1 MSRLRPPISTYR
13 IQFNLGFRFVDARD
27 LIPYLHELGVTDLY
41 ASPRFKAR
49 RGSSH
54 GYDVADPFR
63 VNSELGTD
71 REFEELVERLKRY
84 RMGLLLDIVPN
95 HMAASSDNPWWLDV
109 LENGPS
115 TVYAAFFD
123 IDWHPPV
130 TKAAFLQENRILLPI
145 LGDLFGNVLEN
156 QELTLK
162 LDEGGFYIRYF
173 DWRLPL
179 DPKTYP
185 LILEP
190 ALKSLSATLG
200 KNHPACLQLSQIIE
214 RLNLLPDWNSREPA
228 EVEAR
233 QQTVGGLRHEPWRLG
248 RDYPEVKADL
258 DRVLHDFNG
267 TKGTPSSFNSL
278 DRLLARQVYR
288 LGFWKLAAEEIN
300 YRRFFDV
307 SDLVGLRVE
316 NERVFEA
323 RHSQILQLITE
334 DNVTGL
340 RVDHVDGLRDP
351 LAYLQ
356 RLVESVNKGSGGKR
370 GDNGFF
376 VVVEKILS
384 PAEELPAEWPTR
396 GTTGYDFLNLAGGV
410 FVEPA
415 GLASL
420 RKHYRQFTGNE
431 DDFHE
436 TCYKSKKRVMEEL
449 FAGEI
454 NNLAHALGR
463 LAARDRLARDVP
475 LSELRNAL
483 IEVTACLPVYRTYIR
498 NFEISAPDRNHIEQ
512 ALLEASGRTPHYHVG
527 PPAFAFLASV
537 LSLDPA
543 GGEEE
548 KRQGFLEFV
557 LNWQQFTGAVTAKG
571 VEDTTLYLYNPL
583 ISLNEVGGN
592 PGGAGTRVDE
602 FHHALLFRQKHLS
615 RSLNATSTHDTKR
628 SEDVRARINVLSE
641 FSSRWASAV
650 KRWHKLNQ
658 THKLQVNGGPA
669 PDRNDEW
676 LFYQT
681 LIGAWPLRE
690 EEIPPLK
697 DRLEEYMI
705 KAVREAKAHTNWL
718 HPDAGYEHAVAHF
731 VKALLSQTPKNKFL
745 KDFGR
750 FHRTVAKF
758 GALNS
763 LSEALVKI
771 AAPGIPD
778 FYQGSELWDFSL
790 VDPDN
795 RRPVDFKLRLEVLED
810 LRRKASANLSGLLAE
825 LLANWQDGRAKFFVA
840 DKALD
845 FRKACPDLFL
855 DGDYIP
861 IEVTGLR
868 RAHVCAFARRL
879 KRLWSLIVVPR
890 LVAHFTP
897 PGQFPLGKDA
907 WKGTTLILPRQAPK
921 SWIDI
926 LTKQE
931 HSAAPQPKGCALPLR
946 NILRTF
952 PVALLAGPLSQR
964 SRLQV

>member
-1 MSRLRPPISTYR
+1 MSRSRSPISTYR

-71 REFEELVERLKRY
+71 REFEELVERLRRY

-95 HMAASSDNPWWLDV
+95 HMAASSDNPWWMDV
-109 LENGPS
+109 LENGLS
-115 TVYAAFFD
+115 SSYAAFFD
-123 IDWHPPV
+123 IDWRPPV
-130 TKAAFLQENRILLPI
+130 TKAAFLQKDRILLPI

-162 LDEGGFYIRYF
+162 LDERGFYARYS

-179 DPKTYP
+179 DPKTYQ

-200 KNHPACLQLSQIIE
+200 ENHPACLQLSQIIE
-214 RLNLLPDWNSREPA
+214 KANLLPDRNSSEPA
-228 EVEAR
+228 EVESR
-233 QQTVGGLRHEPWRLG
+233 RRTVGSLRHEPWRLCQ
-248 RDYPEVKADL
+248 DYPEVKAHL
-258 DRVLHDFNG
+258 DKILHDFNG
-267 TKGTPSSFNSL
+267 TKGTPSSFSSL
-278 DRLLARQVYR
+278 DRLLAGQVYR

-307 SDLVGLRVE
+307 SDLVGVRVE
-316 NERVFEA
+316 DARVFEA

-356 RLVESVNKGSGGKR
+356 RLQASAHKGPAGKQE
-370 GDNGFF
+370 GHGFF

-384 PAEELPAEWPTR
+384 PGERLPAEWPTG
-396 GTTGYDFLNLAGGV
+396 GTTGYDFLNLSGGV
-410 FVEPA
+410 FIEPA
-415 GLASL
+415 GLVSL
-420 RKHYRQFTGNE
+420 RKHYRQFTGN
-431 DDFHE
+431 DGDFHE
-436 TCYKSKKRVMEEL
+436 TCYKSKKKVVEDL

-475 LSELRNAL
+475 LSELRSAL

-498 NFEISAPDRNHIEQ
+498 NFEISAPDRNYIEQ
-512 ALLEASGRTPHYHVG
+512 ALLEASGRTPDFRAG
-527 PPAFAFLASV
+527 PPAFAFLAGV
-537 LSLDPA
+537 LLLDPA
-543 GGEEE
+543 GGAEE

-583 ISLNEVGGN
+583 VSLNEVGGN
-592 PGGAGTRVDE
+592 PGGGGTSVE
-602 FHHALLFRQKHLS
+602 GFHDALLFRQKYLS

-628 SEDVRARINVLSE
+628 SEDVRARISVLSE
-641 FSSRWASAV
+641 FPSRWASAV

-658 THKLQVNGGPA
+658 AHKLQVNGEPA

-676 LFYQT
+676 LLYQT
-681 LIGAWPLRE
+681 LIGAWPFRQE
-690 EEIPPLK
+690 EVPTLK
-697 DRLEEYMI
+697 GRLEEYMT

-731 VKALLSQTPKNKFL
+731 AKALLSQTPRNKFQR
-745 KDFGR
+745 DFRR
-750 FHRTVAKF
+750 FHQIVAKF

-763 LSEALVKI
+763 LSQLLVKI

-810 LRRKASANLSGLLAE
+810 LRRKASANLAELLAE

-868 RAHVCAFARRL
+868 KAHVCAFARRF

-890 LVAHFTP
+890 LVADFTP
-897 PGQFPLGKDA
+897 PDKFPLGNEA
-907 WKGTTLILPRQAPK
+907 WKGTALVLPRQAPK

-931 HSAAPQPKGCALPLR
+931 HSAAPMPKGHALALR
-946 NILRTF
+946 SILKSF
-952 PVALLAGPLSQR
+952 PVAFLAGPLSQR

>member
-1 MSRLRPPISTYR
+1 MNRSRSPISTYR
-13 IQFNLGFRFVDARD
+13 IQFNLGFRFVDARH

-115 TVYAAFFD
+115 SLYAPFFD

-162 LDEGGFYIRYF
+162 LDEGGFYVRYS

-179 DPKTYP
+179 DPKTYQ

-190 ALKSLSATLG
+190 ALKSLSPSLG
-200 KNHPACLQLSQIIE
+200 ENHPACLHLSHIIE
-214 RLNLLPDWNSREPA
+214 KVNVLPDRNSSEPA
-228 EVEAR
+228 EVETRRGA
-233 QQTVGGLRHEPWRLG
+233 VGGLRHEPWRLCQ
-248 RDYPEVKADL
+248 DYAEAKADL
-258 DRVLHDFNG
+258 DKILHDFNG
-267 TKGTPSSFNSL
+267 TKGKPSSFSL
-278 DRLLARQVYR
+278 LERLLAGQVYR

-316 NERVFEA
+316 DARVFDA

-334 DNVTGL
+334 GNVTGL
-340 RVDHVDGLRDP
+340 RVDHIDGLRDP
-351 LAYLQ
+351 LVYLQ
-356 RLVESVNKGSGGKR
+356 RLVESANKGLGGKR
-370 GDNGFF
+370 GDRGFF

-384 PAEELPAEWPTR
+384 PGEKLPAEWPTV

-415 GLASL
+415 GLVSL
-420 RKHYRQFTGNE
+420 RKCYRQFTGTE

-436 TCYKSKKRVMEEL
+436 TCYKSKKKVMEEL

-454 NNLAHALGR
+454 NNLAHALGG
-463 LAARDRLARDVP
+463 LAAGDRFARDVP
-475 LSELRNAL
+475 LSELRSAL

-498 NFEISAPDRNHIEQ
+498 NFEISAWDRNYIEQ
-512 ALLEASGRTPHYHVG
+512 ALREASERTPDFRVG
-527 PPAFAFLASV
+527 PPGFAFLRNV
-537 LSLDPA
+537 LLTDSA
-543 GGEEE
+543 GCEEE

-583 ISLNEVGGN
+583 VSLNEVGSN

-602 FHHALLFRQKHLS
+602 FHHGLQFRQKYLS

-628 SEDVRARINVLSE
+628 TEDVRARISVLSE
-641 FSSRWASAV
+641 FPSRWASAV
-650 KRWHKLNQ
+650 KRWHRLNQ
-658 THKLQVNGGPA
+658 VHKLQVNRELA

-681 LIGAWPLRE
+681 LIGTWPFRE
-690 EEIPPLK
+690 EEVPALK
-697 DRLEEYMI
+697 DRLKEYMI

-731 VKALLSQTPKNKFL
+731 VEALLNQTPKNKFL

-750 FHRTVAKF
+750 FHQTVAKL

-763 LSEALVKI
+763 LSQVLVKI
-771 AAPGIPD
+771 ASPGIPD

-795 RRPVDFKLRLEVLED
+795 RRPVDFKLRLEVLEG
-810 LRRKASANLSGLLAE
+810 LRRKASANLAELLPE
-825 LLANWQDGRAKFFVA
+825 LLANWQDGRVKFFVA
-840 DKALD
+840 DKVLD
-845 FRKACPDLFL
+845 FRKACPDLFR
-855 DGDYIP
+855 DGEYIP

-868 RAHVCAFARRL
+868 KAHICAFTRRF
-879 KRLWSLIVVPR
+879 KRLWALIVVPR

-897 PGQFPLGKDA
+897 PGKFPIGKEA
-907 WKGTTLILPRQAPK
+907 WKGTALILPREAPK
-921 SWIDI
+921 FWIDI
-926 LTKQE
+926 LTTQNQ
-931 HSAAPQPKGCALPLR
+931 STAPHPRGSALPLR
-946 NILRTF
+946 NILKTL
-952 PVALLAGPLSQR
+952 PVALLAGPVSLRSQ
-964 SRLQV
+964 LQV